1 MTYNVK
7 VQLTK
12 IDTALPAGVV
22 FGHTN
27 LVVTDAAGAVQTF
40 ALNGGETPA
49 WSIAVNGL
57 ADGPSTYV
65 ASDVDAKGAAIGS
78 AITVVFTPKSTTFPA
93 TSGINVAMA

>member
-1 MTYNVK
+1 MSYNVN

-12 IDTALPAGVV
+12 VDTALPAGIV

-27 LVVTDAAGAVQTF
+27 LVVTDSAGAVQTF
-40 ALNGGETPA
+40 ALNGGETPP
-49 WSIAVNGL
+49 WNLSVNGL

-93 TSGINVAMA
+93 TSGITVKMA